1 MKGTL
6 EATPGCIAGL
16 LLPFPQ
22 DWVAITEGGR
32 LHRDVNEEENSVITM
47 LQLYGPS
54 TLIIFVSLVYLAKWL
69 VQFWLIS
76 PSV

>member
-6 EATPGCIAGL
+6 EAIPGCIAGL

-22 DWVAITEGGR
+22 DCVVITEGGR

-47 LQLYGPS
+47 LQLYWPS
-54 TLIIFVSLVYLAKWL
+54 TLTLSVSLVYLAKWL